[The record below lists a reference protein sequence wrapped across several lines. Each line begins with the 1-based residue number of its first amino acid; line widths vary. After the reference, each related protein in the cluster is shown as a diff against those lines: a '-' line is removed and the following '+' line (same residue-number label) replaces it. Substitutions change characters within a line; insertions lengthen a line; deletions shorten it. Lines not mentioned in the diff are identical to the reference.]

1 MRKTNFIYI
10 WLNTRHAYTLIWLCE
25 FLFFCVSWKIP
36 LFQSRLNKQAVK
48 LLEMLIVLLLMWIGN
63 IYSIAIGKS
72 TWHNNSWFL
81 PSTNWAAK
89 PFAGKKVT
97 FSTIIFHKFSY
108 QYAFFFLHFFFGFL
122 FLLLFD
128 WITYNSQTKYATHKQ
143 LIGSR
148 KKTTK
153 QSAAYLLAV
162 KRVVNWN

>member
-81 PSTNWAAK
+81 PSMNWAAK
-89 PFAGKKVT
+89 PFAGKKAT

-108 QYAFFFLHFFFGFL
+108 QYAFFSFIFSSVSFSCCCSIELLITAKRNMLHTNNWL
-122 FLLLFD
+122 EAE
-128 WITYNSQTKYATHKQ
+128 KKQ
-143 LIGSR
+143 PNNRQHIC
-148 KKTTK
+148 
-153 QSAAYLLAV
+153 
-162 KRVVNWN
+162 